1 MKITVIAPIQ
11 APKHNEKE
19 KDERDSVREAYQ
31 KKKCCTDLP
40 AQFEFVFIE
49 EGPKL
54 LLNSYDQTYAAPGVV
69 KQAIQAERN
78 GADAIVINCTA
89 DTALRACRE
98 AVSIPVFGPTESTM
112 LYAVQFTDQFSVL
125 TFSDRING
133 RFFRMADELGLSSRL
148 TCSKTVRLPE
158 NSSKG
163 AVDVIDALFEAI
175 ADIYQRTRCDGF
187 MLGCSDFE
195 GMGYML
201 GCPGVEGVEEGLRL
215 KLSTAGMNIILYKPF
230 EIAINQAY
238 ISVLMNIKPG
248 RISYPRPL
256 EYFT

>member
-11 APKHNEKE
+11 APKHKE
-19 KDERDSVREAYQ
+19 EETDERDSVRKEYQ
-31 KKKCCTDLP
+31 NKKCCTDLP

-54 LLNSYDQTYAAPGVV
+54 LLNAYDQTYAAPGVV
-69 KQAIQAERN
+69 KQAIQAEQN

-98 AVSIPVFGPTESTM
+98 AVTIPVFGPTESTM
-112 LYAVQFTDQFSVL
+112 LYAAQFTDQFTVL

-133 RFFRMADELGLSSRL
+133 RFYRIAGELGLSARL
-148 TCSKTVRLPE
+148 TCSKTVKLSE
-158 NSSKG
+158 HSDKG
-163 AVDVIDALFEAI
+163 AGDVINALFDAI
-175 ADIYQRTRCDGF
+175 SDINNNTLCDGF

-201 GCPGVEGVEEGLRL
+201 GCPGVVGVEEGLKK
-215 KLSTAGMNIILYKPF
+215 KLLEAGLDIILYKPF
-230 EIAINQAY
+230 EIAIYQAY
-238 ISVLMNIKPG
+238 ISVLMNMKSG